1 MEVIG
6 LEKEVGG
13 YIGKL
18 LRDNFG
24 RGPGAVH
31 CTYAEPFITV
41 HITNFLS
48 PMEKSLMYSKQNVY
62 VEKTRDL
69 LMETLIEEIKSYFT
83 LNIGRTVEEFYYDW
97 NLDSQTGAFIVVLS
111 PAGFTGLREPYRN
124 KEKVHREI
132 VDISIDAQK
141 PPEETYSELLSPRVL
156 LIARTGILVQIEKE
170 LILLGFEE
178 TLKLAKRSLEKKLLG
193 EHQPAF
199 ENYLY
204 TQIEDVF
211 VDWNFQKDL
220 SYILIILK
228 G

>member
-1 MEVIG
+1 MEVIA
-6 LEKEVGG
+6 LEKEVSG

-48 PMEKSLMYSKQNVY
+48 PMEKSLMFSKQNVY

-69 LMETLIEEIKSYFT
+69 LMETLIEEIKSFFT
-83 LNIGRTVEEFYYDW
+83 ISIGRTVEEFYYDW
-97 NLDSQTGAFIVVLS
+97 NLESQTGAFIVVLS
-111 PAGFTGLREPYRN
+111 PTGFAKLREPYRN
-124 KEKVHREI
+124 KEKIHREI
-132 VDISIDAQK
+132 IDISIVAQK
-141 PPEETYSELLSPRVL
+141 PPEETYSELLSSRVL
-156 LIARTGILVQIEKE
+156 LIARAGILVQIEKE

-193 EHQPAF
+193 EHQAAF
-199 ENYLY
+199 ENYLH
-204 TQIEDVF
+204 TQIDDVF

-220 SYILIILK
+220 SYILLILK
-228 G
+228 